1 MTEPAPARI
10 RYVDVAAQHVP
21 IRGELLAAIGRVIDS
36 GSFVLGPEVEEFE
49 EAFAAL
55 CGTRFAIGVA
65 SGTDALVLALR
76 ALGIG
81 PGDEV
86 ITAPNSFVSTA
97 AAIALVGA
105 RPVFVDVRD
114 DYNVDPAQLASAL
127 TPRTRAI
134 LPVHLTGRPAAM
146 DEICAFAEAHGL
158 AIVEDCAQAV
168 FAASNG
174 RHVGSFGDVG
184 CFSLHPLKT
193 LNAIGDA
200 GILTTDDEQLAERLR
215 LLRNIGLVTREDAVV
230 WSPNSRLDTVQAAVL
245 LVKLRYTG
253 GWTEAR
259 RRNADAYRAG
269 LAGIAGIRA
278 PEDAPGEYAVYHT
291 FVVQAEERDAL
302 RRHLGDRGIGTAVHY
317 PTPIH
322 LQTVGRELGYGP
334 GDFPVA
340 EAQAERIVSLP
351 VYPELTDEQLGRVVD
366 EVRAFAS
373 VVAGGAGGA
382 R

>member
-1 MTEPAPARI
+1 
-10 RYVDVAAQHVP
+10 
-21 IRGELLAAIGRVIDS
+21 VIDS
-36 GSFVLGPEVEEFE
+36 GAFVLGPHVQQFE
-49 EAFAAL
+49 DAFAAL

-76 ALGIG
+76 ALGVG

-97 AAIALVGA
+97 GAIALVGA

-114 DYNVDPAQLASAL
+114 DYNLDPDQLGSVV

-146 DEICAFAEAHGL
+146 AEICAFAETHGL
-158 AIVEDCAQAV
+158 AVVEDCAQAV
-168 FAASNG
+168 LAAANG
-174 RHVGSFGDVG
+174 RRVGSFGDVG

-200 GILTTDDEQLAERLR
+200 GVLTTNDPQLAEKLR
-215 LLRNIGLVTREDAVV
+215 LLRNIGLVSREDAVV

-245 LVKLRYTG
+245 LVKLRYTEA
-253 GWTEAR
+253 WTEAR
-259 RRNADAYRAG
+259 RRNADLYRAG
-269 LAGIAGIRA
+269 LAGIAGIRT
-278 PEDAPGEYAVYHT
+278 PEDAPGEHAVYHT
-291 FVVQAEERDAL
+291 FVVQAEERDEL
-302 RRHLGDRGIGTAVHY
+302 RRHLDAHGIGTAVHY

-322 LQTVGRELGYGP
+322 LQTVGRELGYRP
-334 GDFPVA
+334 GDFPVT
-340 EAQAERIVSLP
+340 EAQAERILSLP
-351 VYPELTDEQLGRVVD
+351 VYPELTADQLGRVVAGI
-366 EVRAFAS
+366 RAFAP
-373 VVAGGAGGA
+373 VPAGGAGGA